1 MVFFNQAEALHQQIE
16 HGDASCGRIALE
28 LAVEFCGD
36 LEVEWLQL
44 TGLGPVEVGQPSR
57 LGVRR
62 NTLRAALGWRADF
75 RHPCV
80 LL

>member
-16 HGDASCGRIALE
+16 HGDAACGRIALE

-36 LEVEWLQL
+36 LEVERLQL

-57 LGVRR
+57 LCVRR
-62 NTLRAALGWRADF
+62 DALRAARGRGSDF
-75 RHPCV
+75 RHCFLPY
-80 LL
+80 

>member
-1 MVFFNQAEALHQQIE
+1 MVFFNQAEALYQQVE
-16 HGDASCGRIALE
+16 HGDAARGRIALE
-28 LAVEFCGD
+28 LTVEFDGY
-36 LEVEWLQL
+36 LEVERLRF